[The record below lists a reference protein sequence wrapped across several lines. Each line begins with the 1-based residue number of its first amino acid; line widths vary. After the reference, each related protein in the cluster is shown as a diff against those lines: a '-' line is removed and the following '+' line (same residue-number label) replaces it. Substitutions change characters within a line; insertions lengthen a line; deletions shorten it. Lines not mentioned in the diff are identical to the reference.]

1 MSSACMHEY
10 FLSRLFLW
18 LKIFLTFNEMN
29 LKILHTNEFII
40 NLNGFLNEM
49 YRSIVRYH
57 EEAKNKNEM
66 SRNE

>member
-1 MSSACMHEY
+1 
-10 FLSRLFLW
+10 
-18 LKIFLTFNEMN
+18 MN

-49 YRSIVRYH
+49 YRSIVRYD